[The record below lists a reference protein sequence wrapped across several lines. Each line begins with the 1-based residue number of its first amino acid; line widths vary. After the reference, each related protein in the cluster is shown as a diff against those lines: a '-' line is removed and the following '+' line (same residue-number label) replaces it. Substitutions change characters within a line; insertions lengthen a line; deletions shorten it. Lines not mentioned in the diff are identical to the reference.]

1 MRERNI
7 KVNVFLNENEKKIFD
22 DKAKKSGLSKSEF
35 FRKIILDYQLKE
47 QPDER
52 FYEFLFQ
59 LRGMATNLNQMARIY
74 NQNHGYVD
82 TSRYKSLLDNVEALI
97 LGLNEVYV
105 LPKKKGDFDGNNKSV
120 EFQEQIKK
128 AN

>member
-82 TSRYKSLLDNVEALI
+82 TSRYKSLLDNVESLI
-97 LGLNEVYV
+97 LGLNEVYI
-105 LPKKKGDFDGNNKSV
+105 LPQKKGVHYGNNKSV
-120 EFQEQIKK
+120 EFQKSIERT
-128 AN
+128 N